1 MLSKD
6 TISGYLGY
14 PTAWMMAQLQGDS
27 YAAGAFAKDGG
38 EIFSETTNWEYVESN
53 IAK

>member
-14 PTAWMMAQLQGDS
+14 PTAWMMAQLQGDG

-38 EIFSETTNWEYVESN
+38 EYSPKQQIGIRRKQHREE
-53 IAK
+53 

>member
-14 PTAWMMAQLQGDS
+14 PTAWMMAQLQGDG